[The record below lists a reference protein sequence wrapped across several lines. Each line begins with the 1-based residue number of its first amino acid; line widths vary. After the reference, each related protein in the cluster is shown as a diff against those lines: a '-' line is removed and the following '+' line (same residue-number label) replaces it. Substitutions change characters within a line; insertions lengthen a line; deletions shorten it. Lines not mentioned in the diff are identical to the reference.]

1 MRSWLTLLLLVGF
14 TLICLPIGWILT
26 SPSVRELRQ
35 ERAYI
40 ATWPSVTDRLDRVT
54 FQQEL
59 HTARGVIW
67 YTVEV
72 GYRYTVDERQFGGN
86 RLGIDTQHYRHTSPE
101 ALEAQMN
108 SSFMSPAHVVRR
120 EETNDGPL
128 FRSRRISLHLANQ
141 PIRVYYDPKNP
152 QDSLLDK
159 FDYDPP
165 QLWKEALPVLAFIA
179 LGLLIMT
186 VSAARWRGLASEVRT
201 TVSRPVKG
209 ASHIPVRRF
218 PSRRAPAS
226 KGSECGPYPEG
237 ADWLDC
243 HGIGQSFMRSGEY
256 EKALAVFDHALEIA
270 PGEFGTR
277 HSELKILLDKA
288 RCLTALGRTSE
299 AVRCLDETSGSA
311 KGIDTLYKE
320 AAELKESLLSSQP
333 QQGIS
338 PVSPW
343 SDKAKIS
350 SPDRKTIAVIDNTQ
364 EIGMGGPTS
373 GVLRLSNGLVFERC
387 NPSLVWSADSA
398 YLAVPQWAPDNIS
411 QRLMIVSVLHKL
423 YRYSPGTYRLLL
435 LELFDNGIVTG
446 IDSPRHMPAR
456 LRVDISEID
465 WG

>member
-1 MRSWLTLLLLVGF
+1 MRAWLTLLLLVGF

-26 SPSVRELRQ
+26 SPSVGELRQ

-40 ATWPSVTDRLDRVT
+40 ATWPSVTGRLDRVT

-72 GYRYTVDERQFGGN
+72 GYRYTVDGRQYDGD

-101 ALEAQMN
+101 ALEAQMY

-141 PIRVYYDPKNP
+141 PVRVYYDPKNP

-186 VSAARWRGLASEVRT
+186 VSAARWRGLASEART

-209 ASHIPVRRF
+209 ASRIPARRV
-218 PSRRAPAS
+218 PSRPAPVS

-256 EKALAVFDHALEIA
+256 EKALAVFDHALAIA

-277 HSELKILLDKA
+277 HSEIKILLDKA
-288 RCLTALGRTSE
+288 RCLTALGRTGE
-299 AVRCLDETSGSA
+299 AVRCLDEASGSA
-311 KGIDTLYKE
+311 RGIDAL
-320 AAELKESLLSSQP
+320 LKESADLKEKLLSGRSQ
-333 QQGIS
+333 Q
-338 PVSPW
+338 PVP
-343 SDKAKIS
+343 IS
-350 SPDRKTIAVIDNTQ
+350 STA
-364 EIGMGGPTS
+364 
-373 GVLRLSNGLVFERC
+373 
-387 NPSLVWSADSA
+387 
-398 YLAVPQWAPDNIS
+398 
-411 QRLMIVSVLHKL
+411 
-423 YRYSPGTYRLLL
+423 
-435 LELFDNGIVTG
+435 
-446 IDSPRHMPAR
+446 
-456 LRVDISEID
+456 
-465 WG
+465 